1 MRKLHPI
8 VFIGPQDYRRFQ
20 SILGVGL
27 PDSYDEWLSNHVIEK
42 NRRHLLGFD
51 VREIQVLPDELI
63 QYGQNVAEAPTVVM
77 LRQIAFE
84 KAKDL
89 TP

>member
-8 VFIGPQDYRRFQ
+8 VFIGPRDFRRFQ

-27 PDSYDEWLSNHVIEK
+27 PGSYDEWLAVHAIEK
-42 NRRHLLGFD
+42 HRRHLLGFD
-51 VREIQVLPDELI
+51 VREIQVSPDELI
-63 QYGQNVAEAPTVVM
+63 QYGRNLAEAPTVVM
-77 LRQIAFE
+77 LHRIAFE
-84 KAKDL
+84 KARDL

>member
-1 MRKLHPI
+1 M
-8 VFIGPQDYRRFQ
+8 
-20 SILGVGL
+20 
-27 PDSYDEWLSNHVIEK
+27 
-42 NRRHLLGFD
+42 GFD

-84 KAKDL
+84 KAKNL

>member
-8 VFIGPQDYRRFQ
+8 VFIGPQDFQRFQ
-20 SILGVGL
+20 SILGVGF
-27 PDSYDEWLSNHVIEK
+27 PDTYDEWLADHAIEK
-42 NRRHLLGFD
+42 NGRSLLGFD
-51 VREIQVLPDELI
+51 VREIQVFPDELI
-63 QYGQNVAEAPTVVM
+63 QYGQNVAEAQTVVM

>member
-8 VFIGPQDYRRFQ
+8 VLIGPLDFQRFR

-27 PDSYDEWLSNHVIEK
+27 PDSYDEWLAIHAIEK
-42 NRRHLLGFD
+42 NRRRLLDFD
-51 VREIQVLPDELI
+51 VREIRVSPDELI
-63 QYGQNVAEAPTVVM
+63 RYGRKCAQAPTIVM
-77 LRQIAFE
+77 LHQIAFE